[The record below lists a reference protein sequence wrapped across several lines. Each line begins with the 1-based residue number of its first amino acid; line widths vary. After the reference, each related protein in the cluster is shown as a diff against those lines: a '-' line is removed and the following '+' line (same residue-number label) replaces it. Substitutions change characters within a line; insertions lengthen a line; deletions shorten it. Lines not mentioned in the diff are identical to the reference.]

1 MLKLSHPLSQDLL
14 IESIIVGVKSKVD
27 HLSEFFSI
35 WAFLIRAVMLP
46 GVRDAFSGI
55 LFA

>member
-27 HLSEFFSI
+27 HLSAFFSI
-35 WAFLIRAVMLP
+35 WAFLIGAVMLP